1 MTYRIP
7 IFSLLVFL
15 ASWLPYAAAAES
27 QPIKVGVQLPV
38 TGERASVGR
47 LVVNGLQM
55 ALNDINGRNEKQ
67 ALKFEI
73 TFADDKSTPEGAV
86 EAASELAHDPRII
99 GIIGE
104 INSPFVL
111 ASAPIIDKAELPYLT
126 AGSSPRTTASS
137 QWIFRVGAS
146 DTLLADLLA
155 QYVVNELHMKTFA
168 ILHDRTG
175 IHNQRAQLITS
186 VLKEKFGI
194 VTLADASWAPGD
206 RSFTAQLEQIKAR
219 TPEAILAFGETP
231 EGASFLKQVASSGL
245 HARVVAQR
253 DFGVK
258 RVLDEAGAA
267 AEGAL
272 IVTEYAPDLQGP
284 VTQAWNAAYGN
295 HYGGDANIIAAQYY
309 DALMLLAEAVKT
321 GGANRAGVKAG
332 LERLHGFPGVVA
344 DYTFDSA
351 RNGVRRFYIGKV
363 AEEKLSLVKILEE
376 NSGK

>member
-1 MTYRIP
+1 
-7 IFSLLVFL
+7 
-15 ASWLPYAAAAES
+15 
-27 QPIKVGVQLPV
+27 
-38 TGERASVGR
+38 
-47 LVVNGLQM
+47 M
-55 ALNDINGRNEKQ
+55 ALNDINGRKEKQ

-86 EAASELAHDPRII
+86 EAASELAHDPKII

-111 ASAPIIDKAELPYLT
+111 ASTPIIDKAKLPYLT

-146 DTLLADLLA
+146 DTLLTDLLA
-155 QYVVNELHMKTFA
+155 QYVVNDLHLKTFG
-168 ILHDRTG
+168 IIHDRTG

-186 VLKEKFGI
+186 MLKEKFGI
-194 VTLADASWAPGD
+194 ATLADASWALAD
-206 RSFTAQLEQIKAR
+206 RSFTAQLEQMKAR
-219 TPEAILAFGETP
+219 APEAILTFGETP
-231 EGASFLKQVASSGL
+231 EGAPFFKQVAASGL
-245 HARVVAQR
+245 HSRVIAQR

-272 IVTEYAPDLQGP
+272 IVTEYSPDLQGP
-284 VTQAWNAAYGN
+284 ATQAWNAAYGN

-332 LERLHGFPGVVA
+332 LRRVHGFPGVVA

-351 RNGVRRFYIGKV
+351 RNGVHRFYIAKV
-363 AEEKLSLVKILEE
+363 ADGRLSLVKILEE
-376 NSGK
+376 NSEK